1 MVNYKVQATGDLV
14 PTPSVTQPGVESGY
28 VHSTYEVVEVETH
41 QIIKSDITKEEAKTL
56 CRHLN
61 FGGGFDGHTPEF
73 FLQKTKIS
81 YSEESFFA

>member
-1 MVNYKVQATGDLV
+1 MVNYKIQQVENVYEIIETQTGNIVAGNLD
-14 PTPSVTQPGVESGY
+14 Q
-28 VHSTYEVVEVETH
+28 H
-41 QIIKSDITKEEAKTL
+41 QAKTT

-81 YSEESFFA
+81 YDQESFFA

>member
-1 MVNYKVQATGDLV
+1 MVNYKIQQVENVYEIIETQTGNIIAGNLD
-14 PTPSVTQPGVESGY
+14 Q
-28 VHSTYEVVEVETH
+28 H
-41 QIIKSDITKEEAKTL
+41 QAKTT

-81 YSEESFFA
+81 YDEESFFA

>member
-1 MVNYKVQATGDLV
+1 MVNYKIQQVENVYEIIETQTGN
-14 PTPSVTQPGVESGY
+14 
-28 VHSTYEVVEVETH
+28 
-41 QIIKSDITKEEAKTL
+41 IIAGNLDQYQAKTT

-81 YSEESFFA
+81 YDEESFFA

>member
-1 MVNYKVQATGDLV
+1 MVNYKIQQVENVYEIIETQTGNIVAGNLD
-14 PTPSVTQPGVESGY
+14 Q
-28 VHSTYEVVEVETH
+28 H
-41 QIIKSDITKEEAKTL
+41 QAKTT

-81 YSEESFFA
+81 YDEESFFA

>member
-41 QIIKSDITKEEAKTL
+41 QIIKSAITKEEAKTL

-81 YSEESFFA
+81 YSEEGFFA